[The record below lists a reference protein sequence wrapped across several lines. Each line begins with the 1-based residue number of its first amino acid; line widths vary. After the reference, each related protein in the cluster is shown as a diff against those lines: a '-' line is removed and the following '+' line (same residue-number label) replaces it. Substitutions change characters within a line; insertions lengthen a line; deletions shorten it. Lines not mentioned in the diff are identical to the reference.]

1 MVQRGLNFTLR
12 KSTHTPVVALLA
24 KLLLEVAQ
32 GEAVALHAPPV
43 GDLLAAEEI
52 RHHRLAAAA
61 ATAAAAAARSVAPC
75 AFSHPGRR
83 TDGEGERAGTSKD
96 PHDGLKL
103 LEKAETEK
111 RDQQKAKS
119 RVETHS
125 SRTATEE

>member
-1 MVQRGLNFTLR
+1 M
-12 KSTHTPVVALLA
+12 
-24 KLLLEVAQ
+24 AQ

-61 ATAAAAAARSVAPC
+61 ATAAAARSVAPC

-83 TDGEGERAGTSKD
+83 TDGERERAGTSKD
-96 PHDGLKL
+96 PRDGLKL

-111 RDQQKAKS
+111 RHQEKAKS